1 MKYRLLGRSAMR
13 VSELALGTMTFGEKW
28 GWGAS
33 LEESRRMLD
42 LFLDRGGNFVDTA
55 SNYTDGQ
62 SEAFLGELL
71 GDRRERIVLATKY
84 TLTSDRQD
92 PNAAGNHP
100 KNMVQTAERTWRRM
114 APDPTN
120 PLGRT
125 MWNGLPPTEE
135 VMRALD

>member
-13 VSELALGTMTFGEKW
+13 VSELALGTMTVGEKW

-33 LEESRRMLD
+33 LEESRGMLD

-71 GDRRERIVLATKY
+71 RDRRERIVLAPKY
-84 TLTSDRQD
+84 TLTSHRHD
-92 PNAAGNHP
+92 PNAGGNDR
-100 KNMVQTAERTWRRM
+100 KNMVQSVERSLRR
-114 APDPTN
+114 DRKSTRLN
-120 PLGRT
+120 
-125 MWNGLPPTEE
+125 
-135 VMRALD
+135 